1 MCFLQEKTEH
11 RPKRDRIDQYRPQ
24 GEEFDKAYTFDHK
37 SHTDD
42 TETSKKQV
50 TSEKITVSRRDMT
63 RMEETEKPR
72 YPKDLDIGRIEIEE
86 IPDENE
92 EVTQGDVVKRDEV
105 KQRREKMETRYQ
117 IEKDSKS
124 QVKEETIKIG
134 KLDVTDYDRSS
145 RMTDTI
151 TDGIQKD
158 RKVIWKL
165 VLKVLLMQE
174 ILQERCNISPI
185 FSSFFSCLFANF
197 LEVYFN

>member
-1 MCFLQEKTEH
+1 MQKETEH

-42 TETSKKQV
+42 TKTSKKQV

-72 YPKDLDIGRIEIEE
+72 HLKDLDIGRIVIEE
-86 IPDENE
+86 TPDENE
-92 EVTQGDVVKRDEV
+92 EVAQGDVVKRDEV
-105 KQRREKMETRYQ
+105 RLRREKMETRYQ

-134 KLDVTDYDRSS
+134 KLDVTDYDKSS
-145 RMTDTI
+145 RITDTI
-151 TDGIQKD
+151 TDGMQRD
-158 RKVIWKL
+158 REVIWKL
-165 VLKVLLMQE
+165 VLKVLLMHQ

-185 FSSFFSCLFANF
+185 FSFLFFFPFCEF
-197 LEVYFN
+197 LRRFTLINI

>member
-11 RPKRDRIDQYRPQ
+11 RPKRDRIGQYRPQ
-24 GEEFDKAYTFDHK
+24 GEEFDKAYTFDYK

-72 YPKDLDIGRIEIEE
+72 YPKDLDIGRIVIDE

-92 EVTQGDVVKRDEV
+92 EVTQGDIVKRDEV
-105 KQRREKMETRYQ
+105 KQRREKMETRYE

-151 TDGIQKD
+151 TDGMQKD
-158 RKVIWKL
+158 REVIWKL
-165 VLKVLLMQE
+165 VLKVLL
-174 ILQERCNISPI
+174 LQQIRKERCNISPI
-185 FSSFFSCLFANF
+185 FSSLFFLPFCEF
-197 LEVYFN
+197 LRGLL